1 MFISI
6 QTYVAGRL
14 AMMACV
20 GFLVQEAFNPLHHEI
35 GGMAVTHM
43 QQVHAIDSSCSVSTQ
58 LGKCFCMKGEGYHYF
73 QITKL
78 RSSFD

>member
-20 GFLVQEAFNPLHHEI
+20 GFLIQEAFNPLHHEI

-43 QQVHAIDSSCSVSTQ
+43 QQVR
-58 LGKCFCMKGEGYHYF
+58 Y
-73 QITKL
+73 
-78 RSSFD
+78 R